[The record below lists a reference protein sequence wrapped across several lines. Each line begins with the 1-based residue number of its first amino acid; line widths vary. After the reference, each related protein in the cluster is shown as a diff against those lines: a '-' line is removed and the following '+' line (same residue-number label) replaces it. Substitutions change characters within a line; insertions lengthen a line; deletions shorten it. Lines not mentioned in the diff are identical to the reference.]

1 MRIIDDK
8 IRDEKLQY
16 NINREAAVISALSSG
31 KMDKYQYLTD
41 EDILL
46 SNQRQ
51 IIEKAKFAYFPLGK
65 AFEKQTE
72 KQIGAIKCIDLSNK
86 LKRIEGIFQ
95 QNLMN
100 DLIRANLKKIVE
112 LQGIIKKDDL
122 NYKPKQGK
130 AYLFWLFL
138 KRYTRRTF
146 VISEKN

>member
-8 IRDEKLQY
+8 IRNQKLQY

-65 AFEKQTE
+65 SFSKTNR
-72 KQIGAIKCIDLSNK
+72 KTGWS
-86 LKRIEGIFQ
+86 
-95 QNLMN
+95 
-100 DLIRANLKKIVE
+100 
-112 LQGIIKKDDL
+112 
-122 NYKPKQGK
+122 YKMYRP
-130 AYLFWLFL
+130 F
-138 KRYTRRTF
+138 
-146 VISEKN
+146 